1 MCDKRD
7 KATTCV
13 FCHDL
18 HLSSCFLVFYKKT
31 CFKVGEVRRKS
42 FSNKIIVTLV
52 AQGSSSLSSS
62 LLLRKLT
69 NDNRRRSQPRT
80 QILFSS
86 HPLEGGDGKKETEF
100 REYRLS

>member
-1 MCDKRD
+1 M
-7 KATTCV
+7 
-13 FCHDL
+13 FSGL
-18 HLSSCFLVFYKKT
+18 
-31 CFKVGEVRRKS
+31 KVGKVRRKS

-69 NDNRRRSQPRT
+69 NDNRRRSQSRT
-80 QILFSS
+80 QIIFSS
-86 HPLEGGDGKKETEF
+86 HPLEGGDGKKEAEL